1 VILVW
6 RSQRDGRRGQ
16 DDGSCIED
24 WAAIRNFSGFHGEL
38 FSRWREGPR
47 NVLVLVFWRF
57 LVSSDLQKI
66 LIPSPDSSARSAR
79 LKSNAK
85 RVKRHVTIREV
96 AKAAGASVSTISA
109 ALNNSD
115 YVSADMRSR
124 IEEAIKTLRY
134 TPNDLARGLRL
145 QKTHSIAIVVPDLSN
160 NFYIELVRG
169 AKDYSASAN
178 FTVLIGDSRESW
190 EEERNYLESF
200 HRRRVDGVVRVP
212 AINAVGG
219 KAKSV
224 LGNLPVVYADRYPLE
239 RDTYIGR
246 VGVDNSRA
254 AESATRYLLSLGHR
268 EIGIIA
274 GDASSGTS
282 LDRLNGFLGAMKSA
296 KIRPDRS
303 MILSGHNDMES
314 GHLHAMRLLTR
325 EQRPTAIFCTNNMM
339 ALGALAAI
347 QEIGLACPEEISL
360 LGFDDFYWATLLR
373 PRLTAVRQPA
383 REIGMIAARLL
394 IDHIEGRASIP
405 TPAVLQTQLIVRDSC
420 CPPRK
425 L

>member
-1 VILVW
+1 M
-6 RSQRDGRRGQ
+6 
-16 DDGSCIED
+16 
-24 WAAIRNFSGFHGEL
+24 
-38 FSRWREGPR
+38 
-47 NVLVLVFWRF
+47 
-57 LVSSDLQKI
+57 
-66 LIPSPDSSARSAR
+66 
-79 LKSNAK
+79 KSKAK

-124 IEEAIKTLRY
+124 IDEAIKTLRY
-134 TPNDLARGLRL
+134 FPNDLARGLRL

-200 HRRRVDGVVRVP
+200 HRRRVDGIVRVP
-212 AINAVGG
+212 AINSVGG
-219 KAKSV
+219 KTRSV
-224 LGNLPVVYADRYPLE
+224 LGNLPVVYADRYPLA
-239 RDTYIGR
+239 RDPYIGR
-246 VGVDNSRA
+246 VGVDNTGA

-268 EIGIIA
+268 DIGIIA

-282 LDRLNGFLGAMKSA
+282 VDRLQGFMSAIRSA
-296 KIRPDRS
+296 KIRQDRS
-303 MILSGHNDMES
+303 MIHAGHNDMES
-314 GHLHAMRLLTR
+314 GHFHAMQLLTR
-325 EQRPTAIFCTNNMM
+325 GQRPTAIFCTNNMM

-347 QEIGLACPEEISL
+347 QEIGLACPDEVSL

-373 PRLTAVRQPA
+373 PRLTVVRQPA

-394 IDHIEGRASIP
+394 IDHIEGRVSVP
-405 TPAVLQTQLIVRDSC
+405 TPAVLKTQLIVRDSC

>member
-1 VILVW
+1 MLTPSLKTATRRPRL
-6 RSQRDGRRGQ
+6 RS
-16 DDGSCIED
+16 
-24 WAAIRNFSGFHGEL
+24 
-38 FSRWREGPR
+38 
-47 NVLVLVFWRF
+47 
-57 LVSSDLQKI
+57 K
-66 LIPSPDSSARSAR
+66 
-79 LKSNAK
+79 AK
-85 RVKRHVTIREV
+85 GVRRHVTIREV

-124 IEEAIKTLRY
+124 VEGAIKTLQY

-190 EEERNYLESF
+190 EEERNYLDSF

-219 KAKSV
+219 KARAV
-224 LGNLPVVYADRYPLE
+224 LGNLPVVYAARYPLV
-239 RDTYIGR
+239 RDPYFGR
-246 VGVDNSRA
+246 VGVDNTRA

-268 EIGIIA
+268 DIGIIT
-274 GDASSGTS
+274 GDVSSGTS
-282 LDRLNGFLGAMKSA
+282 VDRLQGFMSAIRSA

-303 MILSGHNDMES
+303 MVHAGHNDMES
-314 GHLHAMRLLTR
+314 GHLHAMQLFTR
-325 EQRPTAIFCTNNMM
+325 GQRPTAIFCTNNMM
-339 ALGALAAI
+339 ALGALSAI
-347 QEIGLACPEEISL
+347 QEIGLECPEEVSL

-373 PRLTAVRQPA
+373 PRLTVVRQPA
-383 REIGMIAARLL
+383 REIGMIAARIL
-394 IDHIEGRASIP
+394 IDHIEGRANV
-405 TPAVLQTQLIVRDSC
+405 PAPALLETQLIVRDSC
-420 CPPRK
+420 CPPK
-425 L
+425 KM